1 MAHNKDRILSEIDE
15 IMKLQLIIEEKIT
28 VILLYFLSN
37 FDLINNFFSELQ
49 QLERTNIGN
58 VEYEQN
64 INIVSD

>member
-1 MAHNKDRILSEIDE
+1 MAHNKERILSEIDE